1 MKIRLSFLSFSNH
14 LLHLCSCPSWRWS
27 NNHFWTTRWCSNISI
42 SIRIGSKSG
51 FPADFPSSQKPVIC
65 GTFPISVDSNNPKL
79 FCFFKFK
86 LSLRIVKSLGSSDST
101 CLFRLLSFFLR
112 DSLFICPTRHSVFSL
127 NKFKKEMKIQI
138 FLILN

>member
-1 MKIRLSFLSFSNH
+1 MKISLSFLSFSNH
-14 LLHLCSCPSWRWS
+14 LFHFRPCPSWRRS
-27 NNHFWTTRWCSNISI
+27 NNHFWSTRWCSNISI
-42 SIRIGSKSG
+42 SIRIGSESG

-65 GTFPISVDSNNPKL
+65 GTFPISVGPNNPKL

-86 LSLRIVKSLGSSDST
+86 LSLRIVKSLCSSDST
-101 CLFRLLSFFLR
+101 CLFSLLSFFLR

>member
-1 MKIRLSFLSFSNH
+1 MKISLSFLSFSNH
-14 LLHLCSCPSWRWS
+14 LFHLCPCPSWRRS
-27 NNHFWTTRWCSNISI
+27 NNHFWSTRWCSNISI
-42 SIRIGSKSG
+42 SIRIGSESG

-65 GTFPISVDSNNPKL
+65 GTFSISVDSNNSKL

-86 LSLRIVKSLGSSDST
+86 LSLRIVKSLCSSDST